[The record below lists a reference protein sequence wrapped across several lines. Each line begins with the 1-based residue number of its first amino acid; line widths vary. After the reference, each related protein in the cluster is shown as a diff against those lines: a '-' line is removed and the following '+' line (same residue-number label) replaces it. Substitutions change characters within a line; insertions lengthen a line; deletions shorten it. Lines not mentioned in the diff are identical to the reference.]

1 MFQRPG
7 ELENVQK
14 GRYSQVLAYGIATSK
29 APVALPSYL
38 EAALKFVAPK
48 MDAAGG

>member
-7 ELENVQK
+7 DLENVQK
-14 GRYSQVLAYGIATSK
+14 GRYSQVLAYGIATTNV
-29 APVALPSYL
+29 PVAVPPYI